1 MTRTHRAVHR
11 FIWPVIAVT
20 VGIAFLMALVLRP
33 PPEAPAPAPPQETR
47 N

>member
-11 FIWPVIAVT
+11 VIWPVIAVT
-20 VGIAFLMALVLRP
+20 VGVAFVMALVLRP
-33 PPEAPAPAPPQETR
+33 PPETPATSAPQETR